1 MKKLLFCLGFF
12 AMILVNQ
19 ANAGEIAIINVEE
32 IIKNSTAMTKVNK
45 ELEAKKSDIEKKLKI
60 DEKKLS
66 DEKTSL
72 EAQIKT
78 LSQDVAQQKVMDFQ
92 QKVMDFQKTIKENEN
107 DLQKAYMNAVVQITN
122 TVKDI
127 VAEMKNEKNSKYD
140 FQVVLPSASVIYSDD
155 NLDISSEVL
164 SRLNKKLKEIKVV
177 DKK

>member
-1 MKKLLFCLGFF
+1 MKKLLFCLGFLT
-12 AMILVNQ
+12 MVLVNQ
-19 ANAGEIAIINVEE
+19 ANAGEVAVINLEE
-32 IIKNSTAMTKVNK
+32 IIKNSTAMSKINK

-60 DEKKLS
+60 DEKKLT

-92 QKVMDFQKTIKENEN
+92 QKVMDFQKNVKENEN
-107 DLQKAYMNAVVQITN
+107 DLQRTYMNAVVQVTN
-122 TVKDI
+122 TVKEI

-140 FQVVLPSASVIYSDD
+140 FQVVLPSASVIYNDK

-164 SRLNKKLKEIKVV
+164 SRLNKRLKEIKVTN
-177 DKK
+177 KK